1 MCTFAIVLLDSVGQG
16 KVREGGGG
24 QSFFKP
30 GLLTSSPD
38 FAIFMISNLLFII
51 FECANRAS
59 WSVEL
64 NRIDANDALQ

>member
-16 KVREGGGG
+16 MVREGG

>member
-16 KVREGGGG
+16 KVREEG

-51 FECANRAS
+51 FECANRA